1 MRNAN
6 EKNAVPRLGAAFGVR
21 RLDAAFLSPLKSNGK
36 PEAAAC
42 ERKAASSRRTPK
54 TRRVTG
60 FSLFWLAS
68 LALAWVLIGFAQER
82 KPQQERPDEQTLLAR
97 AQTLLK
103 QARAAIGSDEAWNK
117 LQNLTV
123 KLKLERPIKYFSVQ
137 GPDKVEEK
145 SRTLNGKIELEFAL
159 PDRYRRKFSTQTLSN
174 YNYSFA
180 EIVNGDKAWRDPPLQ
195 VRSSQGDNRVMDV
208 GDVDRTLNAQTQSAL
223 QQLSLFTLMYLLTT
237 PATVPIKWRYEG
249 NYRFTDQTLGAEQK
263 EVDLLMGVLPDEFR
277 PFLLL
282 DPQTHRLVGVALAY
296 VEALRPTVMV
306 EVAALDRGYLR
317 RTYQRAGQERRAR
330 AKPARMHEMRWL
342 LSDYRTVNGAQLP
355 HRIDVTRDGEL
366 LETLTVR
373 EITTER
379 SINPKKFE
387 GEPRVKWDPRPNN

>member
-1 MRNAN
+1 MR
-6 EKNAVPRLGAAFGVR
+6 
-21 RLDAAFLSPLKSNGK
+21 S
-36 PEAAAC
+36 
-42 ERKAASSRRTPK
+42 T
-54 TRRVTG
+54 
-60 FSLFWLAS
+60 SLLTIGGS
-68 LALAWVLIGFAQER
+68 LLLALTFWSGQAQER
-82 KPQQERPDEQTLLAR
+82 KGQNLAVAEYKDEQAQFAY

-103 QARAAIGSDEAWNK
+103 QARLAIGADDAWSK

-123 KLKLERPIKYFSVQ
+123 RLKLERPIKYVSVQ

-145 SRTLNGKIELEFAL
+145 ERTLNGKIELDFAS
-159 PDRYRRKFSTQTLSN
+159 PDRFRRKLTTQTLGS

-195 VRSSQGDNRVMDV
+195 VRTSQGDNRVVDV
-208 GDVDRTLNAQTQSAL
+208 GDVERTLNMQTQGAL
-223 QQLSLFTLMYLLTT
+223 QQLSLYTLMYLLTT
-237 PATVPIKWRYEG
+237 PPSVPVKWRYEG
-249 NYRFTDQTLGAEQK
+249 KYKFTDQTLGGETK

-277 PFLLL
+277 PFLFL

-296 VEALRPTVMV
+296 VEALRPSVMV

-342 LSDYRTVNGAQLP
+342 LSDYRLVSGAQLP
-355 HRIDVTRDGEL
+355 YRIDVTRDGEL
-366 LETLTVR
+366 LETMTVR
-373 EITTER
+373 ELSTER

-387 GEPRVKWDPRPNN
+387 GEPKVKF

>member
-1 MRNAN
+1 MRN
-6 EKNAVPRLGAAFGVR
+6 VYIWTIGG
-21 RLDAAFLSPLKSNGK
+21 
-36 PEAAAC
+36 
-42 ERKAASSRRTPK
+42 
-54 TRRVTG
+54 
-60 FSLFWLAS
+60 SLLLVFTLWS
-68 LALAWVLIGFAQER
+68 GQAQER
-82 KPQQERPDEQTLLAR
+82 KLQENPAPENLESPAPDNKDEQAQFAH

-103 QARAAIGSDEAWNK
+103 RARAAVGSDEAWSK

-123 KLKLERPIKYFSVQ
+123 RMKLERPVKYISVQ

-145 SRTLNGKIELEFAL
+145 ERTLNGKIELDFAL
-159 PDRYRRKFSTQTLSN
+159 PDRYRRKFETQTLGS

-195 VRSSQGDNRVMDV
+195 VRSAQGDNRVVDV
-208 GDVDRTLNAQTQSAL
+208 GDVERTLNMQTQGAM
-223 QQLSLFTLMYLLTT
+223 QQLSLYTLMYLLAT
-237 PATVPIKWRYEG
+237 PTCMPVKWRYEG
-249 NYRFTDQTLGAEQK
+249 KYKFTDKALGTEPK

-277 PFLLL
+277 PFLFL

-296 VEALRPTVMV
+296 VEALRANVIV

-342 LSDYRTVNGAQLP
+342 LSDFRAVNGAQMP

-366 LETLTVR
+366 LETMTVR
-373 EITTER
+373 ELSTER
-379 SINPKKFE
+379 SINPKRFE
-387 GEPRVKWDPRPNN
+387 GEPKVKY

>member
-1 MRNAN
+1 M
-6 EKNAVPRLGAAFGVR
+6 VSLLCGLLLVG
-21 RLDAAFLSPLKSNGK
+21 LSSY
-36 PEAAAC
+36 AR
-42 ERKAASSRRTPK
+42 ERKS
-54 TRRVTG
+54 
-60 FSLFWLAS
+60 
-68 LALAWVLIGFAQER
+68 
-82 KPQQERPDEQTLLAR
+82 QERPAPEYKDEQAQFAH

-103 QARAAIGSDEAWNK
+103 QARAASGSDEAWSK

-123 KLKLERPIKYFSVQ
+123 RLKLERPIKYVSVQ

-145 SRTLNGKIELEFAL
+145 ERTLNGKIELDFAL
-159 PDRYRRKFSTQTLSN
+159 PDRYRRKFTTQTLSS

-195 VRSSQGDNRVMDV
+195 VRSSQGDNRVVDV

-223 QQLSLFTLMYLLTT
+223 QQLSLYTLMYLLKT
-237 PATVPIKWRYEG
+237 PASVPVKWRYEG
-249 NYRFTDQTLGAEQK
+249 KYKFTDQTLGAEQK

-277 PFLLL
+277 PFLFL
-282 DPQTHRLVGVALAY
+282 DPQTHRLLGVALAY
-296 VEALRPTVMV
+296 VEALRPSVMV

-342 LSDYRTVNGAQLP
+342 LSDYRPVNGTQLP
-355 HRIDVTRDGEL
+355 YRIEVTRDGEL
-366 LETLTVR
+366 LETMTVR
-373 EITTER
+373 ELSTER

-387 GEPRVKWDPRPNN
+387 GEPKVKF